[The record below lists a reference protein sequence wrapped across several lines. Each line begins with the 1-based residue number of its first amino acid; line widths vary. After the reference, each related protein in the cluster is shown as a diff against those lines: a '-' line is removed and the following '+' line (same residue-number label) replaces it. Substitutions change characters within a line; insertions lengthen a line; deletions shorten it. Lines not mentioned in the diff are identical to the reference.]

1 MCKVDVAKTKEKGM
15 WNRVYTM
22 HFCFVVIVSSVKEGT
37 QNEGDLL
44 VSDTRTFIGVAGK
57 LAGRKEQVSY

>member
-1 MCKVDVAKTKEKGM
+1 M
-15 WNRVYTM
+15 WIRVYTM

-37 QNEGDLL
+37 QIEGDLL

>member
-1 MCKVDVAKTKEKGM
+1 M
-15 WNRVYTM
+15 WIRVYTM

-37 QNEGDLL
+37 QIEGDLL
-44 VSDTRTFIGVAGK
+44 VSDTRTYIDAAGN